1 MSSTPDDGVDAAG
14 PASSTLVLL
23 PTYQE
28 AENIETVLRQ
38 LLGAAPEVTVL
49 VIDDASPDG
58 TAELAERLSAE
69 LGRIEVLRRAEKN
82 GLGSAYRA
90 GVAWGLERGYDLMV
104 QMDAD
109 LSHDP
114 TILPDLLAERAR
126 TDADLV
132 IGSRYIP
139 GGAIPDWTRRR
150 RMLSKWGNVYVRL
163 CLRLPIS
170 DATTGYRVWTAAT
183 IKDVDMLGTQAE
195 GYGFVIE
202 SNYRASRQGHRI
214 VEVPI
219 VFRDRRR
226 GKSKMS
232 GRIIVEALVLVTR
245 WGAAARLQR
254 LRDMRSP
261 RPVR

>member
-1 MSSTPDDGVDAAG
+1 MPTP
-14 PASSTLVLL
+14 STLVLL

-28 AENIETVLRQ
+28 RENIETVLRQ
-38 LLGAAPEVTVL
+38 LRIAVPHATVL
-49 VIDDASPDG
+49 VIDDGSPDG
-58 TAELAERLSAE
+58 TAERAEE
-69 LGRIEVLRRAEKN
+69 LNGEIGGIETLRRTEKA

-90 GVAWGLERGYDLMV
+90 GAAWGLERGYELMV

-114 TILPDLLAERAR
+114 QALPELLAAR
-126 TDADLV
+126 DAADADLV

-150 RMLSKWGNVYVRL
+150 RLLSKWGNAYVRL
-163 CLRLPIS
+163 CLALPIH

-183 IKDVDMLGTQAE
+183 IKDIDLLGTQAE

-219 VFRDRRR
+219 VFRDRRW

-232 GRIIVEALVLVTR
+232 LRIILEALALVTR
-245 WGAAARLQR
+245 WGATARLAR
-254 LRDMRSP
+254 LRRRTTSTG
-261 RPVR
+261 R

>member
-1 MSSTPDDGVDAAG
+1 MSNPAA
-14 PASSTLVLL
+14 TLVLL

-28 AENIETVLRQ
+28 GENIATVLRQ
-38 LLGAAPEVTVL
+38 LRESVPEATIL
-49 VIDDASPDG
+49 VIDDGSPDG
-58 TAELAERLSAE
+58 TADIASDVGRE
-69 LGRIEVLRRAEKN
+69 LGQIEVLQRREKT
-82 GLGSAYRA
+82 GLGSAYRTGA
-90 GVAWGLERGYDLMV
+90 AWGLERGFDVLA

-114 TILPDLLAERAR
+114 TALPGLLEARAR
-126 TDADLV
+126 HDADLV

-139 GGAIPDWTRRR
+139 GGAIPDWPLHRRL
-150 RMLSKWGNVYVRL
+150 LSRWGNAYVRM

-183 IKDVDMLGTQAE
+183 IKDIDLIGTRAE

-202 SNYRASRQGHRI
+202 SNYRASQQGHRI

-219 VFRDRRR
+219 VFRDRRL

-232 GRIIVEALVLVTR
+232 GKIIVEALTLVSR
-245 WGAAARLQR
+245 WGVRARLDR
-254 LRDMRSP
+254 RRP
-261 RPVR
+261 RPTAS

>member
-1 MSSTPDDGVDAAG
+1 MSDAA
-14 PASSTLVLL
+14 TLVLL
-23 PTYQE
+23 PTYE
-28 AENIETVLRQ
+28 EGKNIDTVLRQ
-38 LLGAAPEVTVL
+38 LRAAVPEATVL

-58 TAELAERLSAE
+58 TADLAAKLADE
-69 LGRIEVLRRAEKN
+69 LGGIEVMRRTEKT

-90 GVAWGLERGYDLMV
+90 GASWGLERGFEVLA

-114 TILPDLLAERAR
+114 NALPELLRAR
-126 TDADLV
+126 EEHDADLV

-139 GGAIPDWTRRR
+139 GGDIPDWPLRRR
-150 RMLSKWGNVYVRL
+150 LLSKWGNTYVRM
-163 CLRLPIS
+163 CLRLPIK

-183 IKDVDMLGTQAE
+183 IKDIDLLGTRAE

-202 SNYRASRQGHRI
+202 SNYRASQQGHRI

-219 VFRDRRR
+219 IFRDRQL

-232 GRIIVEALVLVTR
+232 GRIILEALTLVTQ
-245 WGAAARLQR
+245 WGVKARVKKR
-254 LRDMRSP
+254 R
-261 RPVR
+261 